1 MSYASAVR
9 SPDEPRRQGWGQERR
24 LEFIEF
30 RLLWDGKLNRGELVE
45 FFGISIQQASLDL
58 ARYIELAPGN
68 LHYDRSEKVYKVQ
81 SPLNLVFTQPD
92 SQVFLDQL
100 SGPPAGA
107 TSAQLSFIGWR
118 PPCGIVKYPTR
129 SIRPEILM
137 RVIWAI
143 RDRQDIEITYQSMR
157 QPAAGRR
164 WIFPHAIAFDGA
176 RWHARAWCHENHY
189 FKDFV
194 FARIQHIHAARK
206 SDVND
211 QHDHRWH
218 TLATVVLRPHHDLTA
233 GQRLAVETEFA
244 MRDGMLEVTL
254 REALVHYLI
263 RQLRIDP
270 GGGTSSGGQLI
281 EWANA
286 NELAPLLLEANLR

>member
-1 MSYASAVR
+1 
-9 SPDEPRRQGWGQERR
+9 

-30 RLLWDGKLNRGELVE
+30 RLLWEGKINRGELVE
-45 FFGISIQQASLDL
+45 FFGTSIQQASLDL
-58 ARYIELAPGN
+58 ARYMELAPGN
-68 LHYDRSEKVYKVQ
+68 LHYDKSEKVYKAQ

-107 TSAQLSFIGWR
+107 SSAQLSFIGWR

-157 QPAAGRR
+157 RPAASRR

-176 RWHARAWCHENHY
+176 RWHARAWCHDNQY

-194 FARIQHIHAARK
+194 FARVQQIHAVRK
-206 SDVND
+206 SDINE
-211 QHDHRWH
+211 QQDHRWH
-218 TLATVVLRPHHDLTA
+218 TFATVVLRPHRDLTA

-244 MRDGMLEVTL
+244 MRDGLLQVTL
-254 REALVHYLI
+254 RETLVHYFV

-270 GGGTSSGGQLI
+270 GGGTSSSGQLI